1 MNMWKPNL
9 YLVYCINQIEGGFF
23 MFKNKA
29 CMYLR
34 LSKDDGINNE
44 SNSITNQRELIQS
57 YAKDNEI
64 EIVKEYVDDGYSGT
78 NYDRPALNNLME
90 EISKKDR
97 VFDIIIVKDLS
108 RFGRDYIGAGKYIQ
122 KIFPQLHIRF
132 ISINDN
138 YDSKNADMS
147 DTNLILPIRNFIN
160 DSYARDISNKV
171 KSSQKIKREKGDY
184 IGSFAPY
191 GYKKS
196 EENKNKLVVDD
207 NVSNIIKSIFD
218 MKLKG
223 YSSKTIAEEL
233 NDLGVDSPKVYKENQ
248 GLNYKGGFKVKKGR
262 NWSAKAINRIIEN
275 EVYIGTM
282 LQGKSATINYKNKK
296 QIEKDKRDWVRV
308 EDTHAGIIS
317 KEVFYI
323 ANRML
328 KRDLYNIKD
337 KKTDL
342 FSGMLFCKDCNSSLV
357 RRVVKHKEKEQTFY
371 ICSKYNKENS
381 CTRHSIKKEDLE
393 EIIIGIFDN
402 YLIFHEKLYK
412 KIQMIDVK
420 KSIKDTGIG
429 ILQREKE
436 MTQDLLSSLY
446 VDLEEDI
453 ISKEEYQ
460 VFRRNYLGQITKLN
474 ESIEYRRKKQEA
486 AKEYI
491 KNNEMWLF
499 DIKKYKA
506 LTKPDRLSIV
516 MLIDKILVGENKEI
530 EVIFNHQEEVAF
542 LEAMA
547 NSSEEKSIIKT
558 KVIDE
563 KDKEHLPQAYK
574 QQTPLKLM
582 EKMVRKAVESEVCH
596 G

>member
-1 MNMWKPNL
+1 
-9 YLVYCINQIEGGFF
+9 
-23 MFKNKA
+23 
-29 CMYLR
+29 MYLR
-34 LSKDDGINNE
+34 LSKDDGINSE

-57 YAKDNEI
+57 YAKNNEI
-64 EIVKEYVDDGYSGT
+64 ELVKEYVDDGYSGT
-78 NYDRPALNNLME
+78 TYDRPALKDLME
-90 EISKKDR
+90 EISKKNR
-97 VFDIIIVKDLS
+97 AFDIIIVKDLS
-108 RFGRDYIGAGKYIQ
+108 RFGRDYIGAGTYIQ

-138 YDSKNADMS
+138 YDSKHADMS
-147 DTNLILPIRNFIN
+147 DTNLMLPIRNFIN

-171 KSSQKIKREKGDY
+171 KSSQKMKREKGEY

-196 EENKNKLVVDD
+196 EENKNKLIVDENIRD
-207 NVSNIIKSIFD
+207 IIKSIFD

-223 YSSKTIAEEL
+223 YSSKAIAEEL
-233 NDLGVDSPKVYKENQ
+233 NDLGIDSPKVYKEKQ
-248 GLNYKGGFKVKKGR
+248 GLHYTGGFKAVKGG
-262 NWSAKAINRIIEN
+262 NWSAKSINRIIEN

-296 QIEKDKRDWVRV
+296 QIEKDKRDWVKV
-308 EDTHAGIIS
+308 EHTHEGIIS

-328 KRDLYNIKD
+328 KRDLYNTKE

-342 FSGMLFCKDCNSSLV
+342 FSGMLFCKDCNSPLV
-357 RRVVKHKEKEQTFY
+357 RRVVKYKEKERVFY
-371 ICSKYNKENS
+371 ICSKYNKEKS
-381 CTRHSIKKEDLE
+381 CTRHSMKKEDLE
-393 EIIIGIFDN
+393 EILTGIFEG
-402 YLIFHEKLYK
+402 YLVFHENLYQ
-412 KIQMIDVK
+412 KIQTIDITKNIV
-420 KSIKDTGIG
+420 DTQIG

-436 MTQDLLSSLY
+436 MTQELLSSLY
-446 VDLEEDI
+446 ADLEEDI

-460 VFRRNYLGQITKLN
+460 MFRKNYLEQITKLN
-474 ESIEYRRKKQEA
+474 ENIEHRRKKQEA
-486 AKEYI
+486 AKERI
-491 KNNEMWLF
+491 KNNEKWLI

-516 MLIDKILVGENKEI
+516 MLIDKILIGEDKEI

-547 NSSEEKSIIKT
+547 NSREEKT
-558 KVIDE
+558 
-563 KDKEHLPQAYK
+563 
-574 QQTPLKLM
+574 
-582 EKMVRKAVESEVCH
+582 VRKFVESEVCY

>member
-1 MNMWKPNL
+1 MWKPNL

-23 MFKNKA
+23 VFKNKA

-34 LSKDDGINNE
+34 LSKDDGMSIE
-44 SNSITNQRELIQS
+44 SNSIINQRELIQS
-57 YAKDNEI
+57 YAKKNNL

-78 NYDRPALNNLME
+78 NYDRPALKDLME

-97 VFDIIIVKDLS
+97 AFDIIIVKDLS

-122 KIFPQLHIRF
+122 KIFPQFHIRF

-138 YDSKNADMS
+138 YDSKHADMS

-171 KSSQKIKREKGDY
+171 KSSQKMKREKGEY

-196 EENKNKLVVDD
+196 EENKNKLIIDE
-207 NVSNIIKSIFD
+207 NVSDIIKSIFD
-218 MKLKG
+218 MKLQG
-223 YSSKTIAEEL
+223 YSSKAIAEEL
-233 NDLGVDSPKVYKENQ
+233 NDLGIDSPKIYKENQ

-296 QIEKDKRDWVRV
+296 QIEKDKRDWVKV
-308 EDTHAGIIS
+308 EHTHEGIIS

-328 KRDLYNIKD
+328 KRDLYNTKD

-342 FSGMLFCKDCNSSLV
+342 FSGMLFCKDCNSPLV
-357 RRVVKHKEKEQTFY
+357 RRVVKYKEKEQVFY
-371 ICSKYNKENS
+371 ICSKYNKEKS
-381 CTRHSIKKEDLE
+381 CTRHSMKKEDLE
-393 EIIIGIFDN
+393 EILTGIFDK
-402 YLIFHEKLYK
+402 YLIFHENLYQ
-412 KIQMIDVK
+412 KIQEIDVTRN
-420 KSIKDTGIG
+420 ITDTHIG

-436 MTQDLLSSLY
+436 MTQNLLSSLY
-446 VDLEEDI
+446 VDLKEDI

-460 VFRRNYLGQITKLN
+460 MFRENYLEQIAKLN
-474 ESIEYRRKKQEA
+474 ENIEYRKKKQETV
-486 AKEYI
+486 KERI
-491 KNNEMWLF
+491 RNNESWLF
-499 DIKKYKA
+499 DLKKYKA

-547 NSSEEKSIIKT
+547 NNDEREKT
-558 KVIDE
+558 
-563 KDKEHLPQAYK
+563 YK
-574 QQTPLKLM
+574 KQTPLQFITTQKT
-582 EKMVRKAVESEVCH
+582 VESEVCY

>member
-44 SNSITNQRELIQS
+44 SNSITNQRELVQS

-171 KSSQKIKREKGDY
+171 KSSQKIKREKGEY

-196 EENKNKLVVDD
+196 EENKNKLIIDE
-207 NVSNIIKSIFD
+207 NVSDIIKSIFD
-218 MKLKG
+218 MKLQG
-223 YSSKTIAEEL
+223 YSSKAIAEEL
-233 NDLGVDSPKVYKENQ
+233 NDLGIDSPKIYKENQ

-296 QIEKDKRDWVRV
+296 QIEKDKRDWVKV
-308 EDTHAGIIS
+308 EHTHEGIIS

-328 KRDLYNIKD
+328 KRDLYNTKD

-342 FSGMLFCKDCNSSLV
+342 FSGMLFCKDCNSPLV
-357 RRVVKHKEKEQTFY
+357 RRVVKYKEKEQVFY
-371 ICSKYNKENS
+371 ICSKYNKEKS

-547 NSSEEKSIIKT
+547 NGSEEKNIIKT

-563 KDKEHLPQAYK
+563 KDKECLPQAHK

>member
-44 SNSITNQRELIQS
+44 SNSITNQRELVQS

-122 KIFPQLHIRF
+122 KTFPQLHIRF

-171 KSSQKIKREKGDY
+171 KSSQKIKREKGEY

-196 EENKNKLVVDD
+196 EENKNKLIIDE
-207 NVSNIIKSIFD
+207 NVSDIIKSIFD
-218 MKLKG
+218 MKLQG
-223 YSSKTIAEEL
+223 YSSKAIAEEL
-233 NDLGVDSPKVYKENQ
+233 NDLGIDSPKIYKENQ

-296 QIEKDKRDWVRV
+296 QIEKDKRDWVKV
-308 EDTHAGIIS
+308 EHTHEGIIS

-328 KRDLYNIKD
+328 KRDLYNTKD

-342 FSGMLFCKDCNSSLV
+342 FSGMLFCKDCNSPLV
-357 RRVVKHKEKEQTFY
+357 RRVVKYKEKEQVFY
-371 ICSKYNKENS
+371 ICSKYNKEKS
-381 CTRHSIKKEDLE
+381 CTRHSMKKEDLE
-393 EIIIGIFDN
+393 EILTGIFDK

-547 NSSEEKSIIKT
+547 NGSEEKSIIKT

-563 KDKEHLPQAYK
+563 KDKEHLPQDYK

>member
-1 MNMWKPNL
+1 
-9 YLVYCINQIEGGFF
+9 

-34 LSKDDGINNE
+34 LSKDDGINSE

-57 YAKDNEI
+57 YAKNNEI
-64 EIVKEYVDDGYSGT
+64 ELVKEYVDDGYSGT
-78 NYDRPALNNLME
+78 TYDRPALKDLME
-90 EISKKDR
+90 EISKKNR
-97 VFDIIIVKDLS
+97 TFDIIIVKDLS
-108 RFGRDYIGAGKYIQ
+108 RFGRDYIGAGTYIQ

-138 YDSKNADMS
+138 YDSKHADMS
-147 DTNLILPIRNFIN
+147 DTNLMLPIRNFIN

-171 KSSQKIKREKGDY
+171 KSSQKMKREKGEY

-196 EENKNKLVVDD
+196 EENKNKLIVDENIRD
-207 NVSNIIKSIFD
+207 IIKSIFD

-223 YSSKTIAEEL
+223 YSSKAIAEEL
-233 NDLGVDSPKVYKENQ
+233 NDLGIDSPKVYKEKQ
-248 GLNYKGGFKVKKGR
+248 GLHYTGGFKVLKVR
-262 NWSAKAINRIIEN
+262 NWSAKSINRIIEN

-296 QIEKDKRDWVRV
+296 QIEKDKRDWVKV
-308 EDTHAGIIS
+308 EHTHEGIIS

-328 KRDLYNIKD
+328 KRDLYSSKE

-342 FSGMLFCKDCNSSLV
+342 FSGMLFCKDCNSALV
-357 RRVVKHKEKEQTFY
+357 RRVVKYKEKEQVFY
-371 ICSKYNKENS
+371 ICSKYNKEKS
-381 CTRHSIKKEDLE
+381 CTRHSMKKEDLE
-393 EIIIGIFDN
+393 EILTGIFED
-402 YLIFHEKLYK
+402 YLVFHENLYQ
-412 KIQMIDVK
+412 KIQTIDITKNIV
-420 KSIKDTGIG
+420 DTQIG

-436 MTQDLLSSLY
+436 MTQELLSSLY

-460 VFRRNYLGQITKLN
+460 MFRKNYLEQITKLN
-474 ESIEYRRKKQEA
+474 ENIEYRRKKQEV
-486 AKEYI
+486 AKEHI
-491 KNNEMWLF
+491 KNNEKWLI

-516 MLIDKILVGENKEI
+516 MLIDKILIGEDKEI
-530 EVIFNHQEEVAF
+530 EVIFNHQEEVVF

-547 NSSEEKSIIKT
+547 NSREEKT
-558 KVIDE
+558 
-563 KDKEHLPQAYK
+563 
-574 QQTPLKLM
+574 
-582 EKMVRKAVESEVCH
+582 VRKFVESEVCY

>member
-1 MNMWKPNL
+1 
-9 YLVYCINQIEGGFF
+9 

-34 LSKDDGINNE
+34 LSKDDGINSE

-57 YAKDNEI
+57 YAKNNEI
-64 EIVKEYVDDGYSGT
+64 ELVKEYVDDGYSGT
-78 NYDRPALNNLME
+78 TYDRPALKDLME
-90 EISKKDR
+90 EISKKNR
-97 VFDIIIVKDLS
+97 AFDIIIVKDLS
-108 RFGRDYIGAGKYIQ
+108 RFGRDYIGAGTYIQ

-138 YDSKNADMS
+138 YDSKHADMS
-147 DTNLILPIRNFIN
+147 DTNLMLPIRNFIN

-171 KSSQKIKREKGDY
+171 KSSQKMKREKGEY

-196 EENKNKLVVDD
+196 EENKNKLIVDENIRD
-207 NVSNIIKSIFD
+207 IIKSIFD

-223 YSSKTIAEEL
+223 YSSKAIAEEL
-233 NDLGVDSPKVYKENQ
+233 NDLGIDSPKVYKEKQ
-248 GLNYKGGFKVKKGR
+248 GLHYTGGFKAVKGG
-262 NWSAKAINRIIEN
+262 NWSAKSINRIIEN

-296 QIEKDKRDWVRV
+296 QIEKDKRDWVKV
-308 EDTHAGIIS
+308 EHTHEGIIS

-328 KRDLYNIKD
+328 KRDLYNTKE

-342 FSGMLFCKDCNSSLV
+342 FSGMLFCKDCNSPLV
-357 RRVVKHKEKEQTFY
+357 RRVVKYKEKERVFY
-371 ICSKYNKENS
+371 ICSKYNKEKS
-381 CTRHSIKKEDLE
+381 CTRHSMKKEDLE
-393 EIIIGIFDN
+393 EILTGIFEG
-402 YLIFHEKLYK
+402 YLVFHENLYQ
-412 KIQMIDVK
+412 KIQTIDITKNIV
-420 KSIKDTGIG
+420 DTQIG

-436 MTQDLLSSLY
+436 MTQELLSSLY
-446 VDLEEDI
+446 ADLEEDI

-460 VFRRNYLGQITKLN
+460 MFRKNYLEQITKLN
-474 ESIEYRRKKQEA
+474 ENIEHRRKKQEA
-486 AKEYI
+486 AKERI
-491 KNNEMWLF
+491 KNNEKWLI

-516 MLIDKILVGENKEI
+516 MLIDKILIGEDKEI

-547 NSSEEKSIIKT
+547 NSREEKT
-558 KVIDE
+558 
-563 KDKEHLPQAYK
+563 
-574 QQTPLKLM
+574 
-582 EKMVRKAVESEVCH
+582 VRKFVESEVCY

>member
-1 MNMWKPNL
+1 
-9 YLVYCINQIEGGFF
+9 

-34 LSKDDGINNE
+34 LSKDDGINSE
-44 SNSITNQRELIQS
+44 SNSITNQRELMQS
-57 YAKDNEI
+57 YAKKSNL

-78 NYDRPALNNLME
+78 TYDRPALKDLME
-90 EISKKDR
+90 EISKKNR
-97 VFDIIIVKDLS
+97 AFDIIIVKDLS
-108 RFGRDYIGAGKYIQ
+108 RFGRDYIGAGTYIQ

-138 YDSKNADMS
+138 YDSKHADMS

-171 KSSQKIKREKGDY
+171 KSSQKMKREKGEY

-196 EENKNKLVVDD
+196 EENKNKLIVDE
-207 NVSNIIKSIFD
+207 NVSDIIKSIFD
-218 MKLKG
+218 MKLQG
-223 YSSKTIAEEL
+223 YSSKAIAEEL
-233 NDLGVDSPKVYKENQ
+233 NDLGIDSPKIYKENQ

-296 QIEKDKRDWVRV
+296 QIEKDKRDWVKV
-308 EDTHAGIIS
+308 EHTHEGIIS

-328 KRDLYNIKD
+328 KRDLYNTKD

-342 FSGMLFCKDCNSSLV
+342 FSGMLFCKDCNSPLV
-357 RRVVKHKEKEQTFY
+357 RRVVKYKEKEQVFY
-371 ICSKYNKENS
+371 ICSKYNKEKT
-381 CTRHSIKKEDLE
+381 CTRHSMKKEDLE
-393 EIIIGIFDN
+393 EILTGIFDK
-402 YLIFHEKLYK
+402 YLIFHENLYR
-412 KIQMIDVK
+412 KIQEIDVSK
-420 KSIKDTGIG
+420 NITDTHIG

-436 MTQDLLSSLY
+436 MTQNLLSSLY
-446 VDLEEDI
+446 VDLKEDI

-460 VFRRNYLGQITKLN
+460 MFRENYLEQIAKLN
-474 ESIEYRRKKQEA
+474 ENIEYRKKKQETV
-486 AKEYI
+486 KEHI
-491 KNNEMWLF
+491 RNNESWLF
-499 DIKKYKA
+499 DLKKYKA

-547 NSSEEKSIIKT
+547 NNDEREKT
-558 KVIDE
+558 
-563 KDKEHLPQAYK
+563 YK
-574 QQTPLKLM
+574 KQTPLQFITTQKT
-582 EKMVRKAVESEVCH
+582 VESEVCY

>member
-34 LSKDDGINNE
+34 LSKDDGIHSE

-57 YAKDNEI
+57 YARKNEL
-64 EIVKEYVDDGYSGT
+64 EIVKEYTDDGYSGT
-78 NYDRPALNNLME
+78 NYDRPALKNMLE
-90 EISKKDR
+90 EISKNDR
-97 VFDIIIVKDLS
+97 AFDVIIVKDLS

-122 KIFPQLHIRF
+122 KIFPQFHIRF

-138 YDSKNADMS
+138 YDSQHADMS

-171 KSSQKIKREKGDY
+171 KSSQKMKREKGEY

-196 EENKNKLVVDD
+196 EENKNKLIVDE
-207 NVSNIIKSIFD
+207 NVRDIIKSIFD

-223 YSSKTIAEEL
+223 YSSKSIAEEL
-233 NDLGVDSPKVYKENQ
+233 NDLGIDSPKVYKEKQ
-248 GLNYKGGFKVKKGR
+248 GLHYTGGFKVLKVR
-262 NWSAKAINRIIEN
+262 NWSAKSINRIIEN

-296 QIEKDKRDWVRV
+296 QIEKDKRDWVKV
-308 EDTHAGIIS
+308 EHTHEGIIS

-328 KRDLYNIKD
+328 KRDLYSSKE

-342 FSGMLFCKDCNSSLV
+342 FSGMLFCKDCNSPLV
-357 RRVVKHKEKEQTFY
+357 RRVVKYKEKEQVFY
-371 ICSKYNKENS
+371 ICSKYNKEKS
-381 CTRHSIKKEDLE
+381 CTRHSMKKEDLE
-393 EIIIGIFDN
+393 EILTGIFED
-402 YLIFHEKLYK
+402 YLVFHENLYQ
-412 KIQMIDVK
+412 KIQTIDITKNIVA
-420 KSIKDTGIG
+420 TQIG

-436 MTQDLLSSLY
+436 MTQELLSSLY

-460 VFRRNYLGQITKLN
+460 IFRKNYLEQITKLN
-474 ESIEYRRKKQEA
+474 ENIEYRRKKQET
-486 AKEYI
+486 AKERI
-491 KNNEMWLF
+491 KNNEKWLI

-506 LTKPDRLSIV
+506 LTKPDRLSVV
-516 MLIDKILVGENKEI
+516 MLIDKILIGEDKEI

-547 NSSEEKSIIKT
+547 NSREEKT
-558 KVIDE
+558 
-563 KDKEHLPQAYK
+563 
-574 QQTPLKLM
+574 
-582 EKMVRKAVESEVCH
+582 VRKFVESEVCY

>member
-1 MNMWKPNL
+1 
-9 YLVYCINQIEGGFF
+9 

-34 LSKDDGINNE
+34 LSKDDGMNSE

-57 YAKDNEI
+57 YAKKSNL

-78 NYDRPALNNLME
+78 TYDRPALKDLME
-90 EISKKDR
+90 EISKKNR
-97 VFDIIIVKDLS
+97 AFDIIIVKDLS
-108 RFGRDYIGAGKYIQ
+108 RFGRDYIGAGTYIQ

-138 YDSKNADMS
+138 YDSKHADMS

-171 KSSQKIKREKGDY
+171 KSSQKMKREKGEY

-196 EENKNKLVVDD
+196 EENKNKLIVDE
-207 NVSNIIKSIFD
+207 NVSDIIKSIFD
-218 MKLKG
+218 MKLQG
-223 YSSKTIAEEL
+223 YSSKAIAEEL
-233 NDLGVDSPKVYKENQ
+233 NDLGIDSPKIYKENQ

-296 QIEKDKRDWVRV
+296 QIEKDKRDWVKV
-308 EDTHAGIIS
+308 EHTHEGIIS

-328 KRDLYNIKD
+328 KRDLYSSKE

-342 FSGMLFCKDCNSSLV
+342 FSGMLFCKDCNSPLV
-357 RRVVKHKEKEQTFY
+357 RRVVKYKEKEQVFY
-371 ICSKYNKENS
+371 ICSKYNKEKT
-381 CTRHSIKKEDLE
+381 CTRHSMKKEDLE
-393 EIIIGIFDN
+393 EILTGIFDK
-402 YLIFHEKLYK
+402 YLIFHENLYR
-412 KIQMIDVK
+412 KIQEIDVSK
-420 KSIKDTGIG
+420 NITDTHIG

-436 MTQDLLSSLY
+436 MTQNLLSSLY
-446 VDLEEDI
+446 VDLKEDI

-460 VFRRNYLGQITKLN
+460 MFRENYLEQIAKLN
-474 ESIEYRRKKQEA
+474 ENIEYRKKKQETV
-486 AKEYI
+486 KEHI
-491 KNNEMWLF
+491 RNNESWLF
-499 DIKKYKA
+499 DLKKYKA

-547 NSSEEKSIIKT
+547 NNDEREKT
-558 KVIDE
+558 
-563 KDKEHLPQAYK
+563 YK
-574 QQTPLKLM
+574 KQTPLQFITTQKT
-582 EKMVRKAVESEVCH
+582 VESEVCY

>member
-1 MNMWKPNL
+1 
-9 YLVYCINQIEGGFF
+9 
-23 MFKNKA
+23 
-29 CMYLR
+29 MYLR
-34 LSKDDGINNE
+34 LSKDDGMSSE
-44 SNSITNQRELIQS
+44 SNSIINQREFIQS
-57 YAKDNEI
+57 YAKKNEI
-64 EIVKEYVDDGYSGT
+64 ELVKEYVDDGYSGT
-78 NYDRPALNNLME
+78 NYDRPALKDLTE
-90 EISKKDR
+90 EISKKNR
-97 VFDIIIVKDLS
+97 AFDIIIVKDLS

-171 KSSQKIKREKGDY
+171 KSSQKMKREKGEY

-196 EENKNKLVVDD
+196 EKNKNKLIIDE
-207 NVSNIIKSIFD
+207 NVSDIIKSIFD
-218 MKLKG
+218 MKLQG
-223 YSSKTIAEEL
+223 YSSKVIAEEL
-233 NDLGVDSPKVYKENQ
+233 NDLGIDSPKIYKENQ

-296 QIEKDKRDWVRV
+296 QIEKDKRDWVKV
-308 EDTHAGIIS
+308 EHTHEGIIS

-328 KRDLYNIKD
+328 KRDLYNTKD

-342 FSGMLFCKDCNSSLV
+342 FSGMLFCKDCNSPLV
-357 RRVVKHKEKEQTFY
+357 RRVVKYKEKEQVFY
-371 ICSKYNKENS
+371 ICSKYNKEKS
-381 CTRHSIKKEDLE
+381 CTRHSMKKEDLE
-393 EIIIGIFDN
+393 EILTGILEG
-402 YLIFHEKLYK
+402 YLVFHENPYQ
-412 KIQMIDVK
+412 KIQEIDVSK
-420 KSIKDTGIG
+420 NITDTHIG

-436 MTQDLLSSLY
+436 MTQELISSLY

-460 VFRRNYLGQITKLN
+460 MFRENYLEQITKLN
-474 ESIEYRRKKQEA
+474 ENIEYRKKKQETV
-486 AKEYI
+486 KEHI
-491 KNNEMWLF
+491 RNNESWLF
-499 DIKKYKA
+499 DLKKYKA

-516 MLIDKILVGENKEI
+516 MLIDKILIGDDKEI

-547 NSSEEKSIIKT
+547 NNREEKQDHKQRILLQFMKSTVQKT
-558 KVIDE
+558 
-563 KDKEHLPQAYK
+563 
-574 QQTPLKLM
+574 
-582 EKMVRKAVESEVCH
+582 VESEVCY